1 MNSEIRKLVKGVM
14 VESYIVAGRHNIGEH
29 IYGQS
34 ITDPCIGW
42 DTTEKLIYRIADMLK

>member
-1 MNSEIRKLVKGVM
+1 M
-14 VESYIVAGRHNIGEH
+14 VESYIVEGRHNIGQH

-42 DTTEKLIYRIADMLK
+42 EDTEALLKNIAEKL